1 MFTIVC
7 LLLYVHY
14 CRFIYVPS
22 PHTAEV
28 IAEELNESLIAW
40 NLDEKVST
48 LTVDNCSTNDK
59 VIDLLVR
66 KIGKGKLMLQGS
78 TLHMRCCAHILNLIV
93 KDGLDIIQ
101 KAIERIRDSV
111 AFWTATPKRV
121 EKFEEIAKFMKV
133 TITKKLCLDCKT
145 RWNSTFT
152 MLSVALPY
160 KAVFI
165 RAVRVEKQYEC
176 CPSEEEW
183 SFAHDVVDRLRM
195 FYDITEMFSGT
206 QYVTANIMFPKVC
219 EIKMNMRQW
228 SSCGNE
234 IIEEMSVKMH
244 EKFDKYWFDVQGLM
258 GIATLLDP
266 RFKTEM
272 LLVCFEMLMGISGD
286 ECEDHVR
293 EVTKLLC
300 ELMNEY
306 QLQDDEGNTEPS
318 TSMQSIE
325 APAVMSLF
333 NARVAK
339 KRPASLR
346 LKSELDRYLEDDY
359 VPATKENFNV
369 LDWWKVA
376 GTRYPTLRMIA
387 RDIYAIPV
395 STVASESAFSTSGR
409 VLSEHRSRLTPG
421 MLEALMCTQDWL
433 RNQYKGI

>member
-1 MFTIVC
+1 M
-7 LLLYVHY
+7 
-14 CRFIYVPS
+14 
-22 PHTAEV
+22 
-28 IAEELNESLIAW
+28 
-40 NLDEKVST
+40 
-48 LTVDNCSTNDK
+48 
-59 VIDLLVR
+59 
-66 KIGKGKLMLQGS
+66 
-78 TLHMRCCAHILNLIV
+78 
-93 KDGLDIIQ
+93 
-101 KAIERIRDSV
+101 
-111 AFWTATPKRV
+111 
-121 EKFEEIAKFMKV
+121 
-133 TITKKLCLDCKT
+133 
-145 RWNSTFT
+145 
-152 MLSVALPY
+152 
-160 KAVFI
+160 
-165 RAVRVEKQYEC
+165 KQY
-176 CPSEEEW
+176 
-183 SFAHDVVDRLRM
+183 
-195 FYDITEMFSGT
+195 
-206 QYVTANIMFPKVC
+206 
-219 EIKMNMRQW
+219 
-228 SSCGNE
+228 
-234 IIEEMSVKMH
+234 
-244 EKFDKYWFDVQGLM
+244 
-258 GIATLLDP
+258 
-266 RFKTEM
+266 EM

-286 ECEDHVR
+286 DCEDHVR
-293 EVTKLLC
+293 GVTKLLC
-300 ELMNEY
+300 DLMNEY